1 MPVRVVGA
9 LTSLW
14 LLVLV
19 GGGSAWADGPQDG
32 LWWFEA
38 MGVPEVHTQGAT
50 GAGVTIAV
58 IDGGINT
65 AVPTLEG
72 ADIRVHEPSFCAPQD
87 TPGEYLPAEY
97 PEYDDDSA
105 HGTNVVSMLV
115 GNGRG
120 YHGEVGTSGIAPDAS
135 ILFYALRVDHACGEQ
150 VPGGG
155 LADLMAAAIVQ
166 AVDDGAD
173 IISISVGGGNDTDLA
188 DARAYA
194 ISRGVVIV
202 QSMNNE
208 FTREALPV
216 SRITDPLNGVV
227 LVQAVGPD
235 REPATEGARSAGEGV
250 TVMAPGAQI
259 LLVGDRDTQ
268 VWETWRISGGS
279 SFATPLVAGML
290 ADTWSV
296 YPEATGNQLL
306 QSLIRNTG
314 SEEHELT
321 YHSLYGYG
329 LASVHRMVQV
339 DPTQYPDVNPL
350 IEADGYNEFDYTAQE
365 IAEAER
371 PSWAPPLVQ
380 DAGAGEPVATATPSA
395 GSGVP
400 PVVAEPEG
408 AGVATGVWIGA
419 GAGVVAVLV
428 VAAVLIARAQS
439 RTTTTPH
446 PQPGAEQP
454 VRWAHG
460 PNGAAGPTMPQ
471 GHSLETDR
479 P

>member
-1 MPVRVVGA
+1 M
-9 LTSLW
+9 
-14 LLVLV
+14 
-19 GGGSAWADGPQDG
+19 
-32 LWWFEA
+32 
-38 MGVPEVHTQGAT
+38 
-50 GAGVTIAV
+50 
-58 IDGGINT
+58 
-65 AVPTLEG
+65 
-72 ADIRVHEPSFCAPQD
+72 HEPSFCAPQD

-250 TVMAPGAQI
+250 TVMAPALRSSWWATGTPRC
-259 LLVGDRDTQ
+259 GRP
-268 VWETWRISGGS
+268 GGS
-279 SFATPLVAGML
+279 V
-290 ADTWSV
+290 V
-296 YPEATGNQLL
+296 
-306 QSLIRNTG
+306 
-314 SEEHELT
+314 
-321 YHSLYGYG
+321 
-329 LASVHRMVQV
+329 
-339 DPTQYPDVNPL
+339 
-350 IEADGYNEFDYTAQE
+350 
-365 IAEAER
+365 
-371 PSWAPPLVQ
+371 
-380 DAGAGEPVATATPSA
+380 
-395 GSGVP
+395 VP
-400 PVVAEPEG
+400 PSRPRWSPG
-408 AGVATGVWIGA
+408 CSPIPGVSIPRPRVTSCC
-419 GAGVVAVLV
+419 
-428 VAAVLIARAQS
+428 S
-439 RTTTTPH
+439 R
-446 PQPGAEQP
+446 
-454 VRWAHG
+454 
-460 PNGAAGPTMPQ
+460 
-471 GHSLETDR
+471 
-479 P
+479 